1 MNDSIFTPNYN
12 ITPDIAR
19 NLDSLA
25 RQLWLIEHVLLMP
38 KHEAWIRRE
47 IQVRRAVGTTRI
59 EGANLDEEAVR
70 SLEGLGAGARIT
82 EDELANIN
90 ALQAYEFIDFLSHQP
105 DIPVDELVIRQLN
118 RYFMNGAA
126 DTLTPGTYRK
136 GSNKVGEFTTP
147 AQGDIPALMRSFAM
161 WLREDDGELHPVIKA
176 GLAHIHLVAIHP
188 FWDGNGRTARGLAT
202 LILQR
207 STFGFKKLLSL
218 ESQLFEIRDEY
229 FSAIGQALGR
239 EFSLGYDATRWLEFF
254 SLTVDIHSSHLADD
268 LTDWQRM
275 MQETYK
281 IFAEKGWN
289 QRLADAFAFAHQAGK
304 ITRGDYMEITGVSPV
319 TASRDLAEMVRFGVF
334 VAEGKTRR
342 RIYRPVPLTT
352 EAKDEILEEQLR
364 LLGDQSEEWA
374 EFNQTR
380 PRR

>member
-90 ALQAYEFIDFLSHQP
+90 ALQAYEFIDFLSDQP

-218 ESQLFEIRDEY
+218 EAQLFEIRDEY

-304 ITRGDYMEITGVSPV
+304 ITRGDYMESTGVSPV

-334 VAEGKTRR
+334 VAGRRGHHRR
-342 RIYRPVPLTT
+342 RGDGLQHPVQPGQVGGYQR
-352 EAKDEILEEQLR
+352 A
-364 LLGDQSEEWA
+364 A
-374 EFNQTR
+374 A
-380 PRR
+380 